1 MAPRGILFSDVDG
14 TLVHYPE
21 VMDKLGTVLG
31 RSADG
36 KGHTM
41 KTADGTEHTVI
52 KLHPS
57 STGMQGTVSLKALQQ
72 LKVARNMGFKIVVI
86 SGARTSTMMQRL
98 PFLPL
103 SDAVVTE
110 NGGRIFMHNTEMLN
124 AAPYFEDMSWRDTQT
139 AAGPSDQDTVPPEDR
154 KGPLWDIYRLLQ
166 KDGWQCDTNSYV
178 TSFRIKIKQPKTKE
192 QLDEIMK
199 QMPPSL
205 TYSYNLGMADIYPA
219 TSGKDKAAQF
229 LMNLWG
235 VPAKDCSLLCDDDND
250 LGIAAVVNKVYLPS
264 ISAETI
270 KAAAAAQPDKFFVAK
285 SDGTLGT
292 DEAVEAFINKES
304 AGLLVAP

>member
-1 MAPRGILFSDVDG
+1 MNVDH
-14 TLVHYPE
+14 LP
-21 VMDKLGTVLG
+21 
-31 RSADG
+31 G
-36 KGHTM
+36 KC
-41 KTADGTEHTVI
+41 I
-52 KLHPS
+52 
-57 STGMQGTVSLKALQQ
+57 
-72 LKVARNMGFKIVVI
+72 
-86 SGARTSTMMQRL
+86 
-98 PFLPL
+98 
-103 SDAVVTE
+103 
-110 NGGRIFMHNTEMLN
+110 